1 MVNEVFSDTEA
12 NLNSFVKAVRLL
24 AALLVTL
31 LFIPVPGEAQSRIT
45 PCDLA
50 VKTNLAYDALGA
62 PSLGMEIE
70 VGRRWSVAATA
81 AYKWGGTWAWKDQVH
96 ITTADISL
104 NYWTKKTDRAVW
116 QGLHV
121 GPYVALYRYDFLF
134 GSKGE
139 QAKINWGAG
148 VTCGYSLPVSRY
160 FSFDFVIGLGYV
172 GESTR
177 STRSA
182 MTATAI
188 TYGLPTRCA
197 IMWDLPNW
205 RCRWYGMSVADALR
219 CREEAHDEVASCF
232 GSTMLRS
239 DALLM

>member
-12 NLNSFVKAVRLL
+12 YINSFVKAVRLL
-24 AALLVTL
+24 TALLVTL

-45 PCDLA
+45 PCNLA

-70 VGRRWSVAATA
+70 VGKRWSVAATA

-172 GESTR
+172 GGKYKKYEVSDDSYR
-177 STRSA
+177 HNVW
-182 MTATAI
+182 TADKVRH
-188 TYGLPTRCA
+188 YVGPTK
-197 IMWDLPNW
+197 L
-205 RCRWYGMSVADALR
+205 
-219 CREEAHDEVASCF
+219 EVSLVWHVCGGCPKMQRG
-232 GSTMLRS
+232 GSR
-239 DALLM
+239 

>member
-24 AALLVTL
+24 TALLVTL
-31 LFIPVPGEAQSRIT
+31 LFIPVSGEAQSRIT
-45 PCDLA
+45 PCNLA

-70 VGRRWSVAATA
+70 VGKRWSVAATA

-139 QAKINWGAG
+139 QAKINWGDE
-148 VTCGYSLPVSRY
+148 VSDDSYRHNVWTA
-160 FSFDFVIGLGYV
+160 DKVRHYV
-172 GESTR
+172 G
-177 STRSA
+177 
-182 MTATAI
+182 
-188 TYGLPTRCA
+188 PTK
-197 IMWDLPNW
+197 L
-205 RCRWYGMSVADALR
+205 
-219 CREEAHDEVASCF
+219 EVSLVWHVCGGCPKMQRG
-232 GSTMLRS
+232 GSR
-239 DALLM
+239 

>member
-12 NLNSFVKAVRLL
+12 NINSFVKAVRLL
-24 AALLVTL
+24 TALLVTL
-31 LFIPVPGEAQSRIT
+31 LFIPVSGEAQSRIT
-45 PCDLA
+45 PCNLA

-70 VGRRWSVAATA
+70 VGKRWSVAATA

-172 GESTR
+172 GK
-177 STRSA
+177 
-182 MTATAI
+182 
-188 TYGLPTRCA
+188 
-197 IMWDLPNW
+197 
-205 RCRWYGMSVADALR
+205 VQ
-219 CREEAHDEVASCF
+219 EVR
-232 GSTMLRS
+232 GQR
-239 DALLM
+239 